1 MSSQAQEMSAQE
13 VVNILDKI
21 KKEMMERRQLTAQM
35 KTNRQLEEMN
45 KNLKTLNS
53 QTSRVKEKP
62 EINIKFP
69 TVSEIVEG
77 FMRSSPIFGRAF
89 SGWMKDTVN
98 LAKDNNAGLDRIAEK
113 IEGLGG
119 SKGDG
124 GEREVLSTEY
134 LDMISTQLSEN
145 NADSLKRLDNSSES
159 LERMNATL
167 VRVDDSLKA
176 IQKSEDTGLK
186 NQRDQIVRLFG
197 IENKIGAVG
206 GHIVNSLQR
215 IFNAQE
221 QQRQK
226 DEFRRAEE
234 GKEVGGTPR
243 AGSVTP
249 TPEAGE
255 DSNGS
260 SGVLGAIAAMLG
272 LTTMKAFLSKPFK
285 AIGRIVGKFLG
296 MFGKLGE
303 GTEALLGP
311 FGKALKFLKVGPLA
325 LIGTLID
332 FGKGFFDA
340 KEILGKDKVTII
352 DRFRAGTVELLG
364 GIGDIVDWVAKLF
377 GFDTGLGKSIREE
390 WLKISE
396 PLANFSQSIV
406 DWFKNDLFGGITT
419 STALTD
425 IPGKI
430 GENFTNEVH
439 RLIDWVVKGF
449 TDFIDD
455 GIEAITVV
463 MDDIKKGFAEK
474 VKKPFLNM
482 VNSITNAMFDL
493 VDKFVSIIPDSLGG
507 DAARKKMEEARQSM
521 LITTDDPAKEGA
533 AGANAQAQ
541 SNAPTN
547 TPPGLQPAPPEA
559 QAQNVTNKPQLNWAY
574 PAEATSAPIQGAAPV
589 AGKAVSNI
597 EQMKAA
603 YGSMPSSV
611 VMPVQQNVDNSK
623 KVSNVTNYNSTSLEP
638 ANKSD
643 QGRMFW
649 DW

>member
-1 MSSQAQEMSAQE
+1 MAAQEMSMSEAT
-13 VVNILDKI
+13 NILEKI
-21 KKEMMERRQLTAQM
+21 KKEMMERRQLTTQN

-53 QTSRVKEKP
+53 QSKNRVKEKSD
-62 EINIKFP
+62 INIKFP
-69 TVSEIVEG
+69 SVNEIVEG

-89 SGWMKDTVN
+89 SGWMKDTVS
-98 LAKDNNAGLDRIAEK
+98 LAKENNAGLDRIASK
-113 IEGLGG
+113 IEGLGNG
-119 SKGDG
+119 NNDG
-124 GEREVLSTEY
+124 KDRDVLSTEY
-134 LDMISTQLSEN
+134 LDLISTQLSQN
-145 NADSLKRLDNSSES
+145 NTDSLKRLDQSEES
-159 LERMNATL
+159 LERMNSTL
-167 VRVDDSLKA
+167 IRVDDSLKA
-176 IQKSEDTGLK
+176 IQKSEDTALK
-186 NQRDQIVRLFG
+186 NQRDQLVRLFG

-206 GHIVNSLQR
+206 GRIVSSLQR

-226 DEFRRAEE
+226 DEFRRGEE
-234 GKEVGGTPR
+234 GKEVGGAPR
-243 AGSVTP
+243 ADVVTP
-249 TPEAGE
+249 TPQAGE

-272 LTTMKAFLSKPFK
+272 LTTMKAFLSKPFR

-332 FGKGFFDA
+332 FGKGFFNA
-340 KEILGKDKVTII
+340 KEILGKEKLTII

-377 GFDTGLGKSIREE
+377 GFDTGLGKSIRET

-455 GIEAITVV
+455 GIQAITLV

-507 DAARKKMEEARQSM
+507 EAARKKMEDARQSM
-521 LITTDDPAKEGA
+521 LITTDDPAKQN
-533 AGANAQAQ
+533 GANPAAPVGQA
-541 SNAPTN
+541 NAPSN
-547 TPPGLQPAPPEA
+547 TPPGLQPAPLQPEV
-559 QAQNVTNKPQLNWAY
+559 QNVTNKPQLNWAY
-574 PAEATSAPIQGAAPV
+574 PAEPSSAPLQAAAPV
-589 AGKAVSNI
+589 AGKAVNNI

-623 KVSNVTNYNSTSLEP
+623 KVSTTNNYNSTSLEP

-643 QGRMFW
+643 EGRILW
-649 DW
+649 NW